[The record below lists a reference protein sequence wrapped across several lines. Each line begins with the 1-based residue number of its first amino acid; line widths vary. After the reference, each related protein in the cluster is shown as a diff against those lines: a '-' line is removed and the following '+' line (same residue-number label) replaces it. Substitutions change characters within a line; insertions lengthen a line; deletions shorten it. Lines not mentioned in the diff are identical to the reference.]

1 MVSSCAES
9 SAIPFLPCVS
19 TTPITTSSPR
29 LCRRIAS
36 LNMLNVLPTPGAYP
50 RKSFSAPFVFSAGFA
65 AASHCSGVF
74 GIGVFS
80 STNAMKATLE
90 WQRARALVHSI
101 SAISR
106 RFRFGSRYFSR
117 LSPHP
122 DRQSHYRRALFSAR
136 HSSRFHRMGH
146 RRFRV
151 HVRGGH
157 ARLQLLFPATRRP
170 LHRGRPP
177 ELGRALRFSRRLRP
191 GQPPLHP
198 RPPESRRRLAA
209 SPRNRKALLLQPGLA
224 LIRQRNPIAQPHS
237 VADRGH
243 LRSRRRRFAARRK
256 TKNLPLRPGRRQTR
270 PRNPEY
276 CRPSRRARDR
286 HSQ

>member
-29 LCRRIAS
+29 LCLRIAS

-80 STNAMKATLE
+80 STNALKATLE
-90 WQRARALVHSI
+90 WQCARALVHSI
-101 SAISR
+101 PAISGC
-106 RFRFGSRYFSR
+106 FRSGAGNFPCV
-117 LSPHP
+117 SPHSA
-122 DRQSHYRRALFSAR
+122 RQSHHRSAHFSAR

-146 RRFRV
+146 RRFRI

-170 LHRGRPP
+170 LHRRRPP
-177 ELGRALRFSRRLRP
+177 ELGRALRFSRRLRL

-198 RPPESRRRLAA
+198 RPPESRRRLPA
-209 SPRNRKALLLQPGLA
+209 SPRNRKTLLLQPGLA
-224 LIRQRNPIAQPHS
+224 RIRQRNPI
-237 VADRGH
+237 R
-243 LRSRRRRFAARRK
+243 
-256 TKNLPLRPGRRQTR
+256 
-270 PRNPEY
+270 
-276 CRPSRRARDR
+276 
-286 HSQ
+286 